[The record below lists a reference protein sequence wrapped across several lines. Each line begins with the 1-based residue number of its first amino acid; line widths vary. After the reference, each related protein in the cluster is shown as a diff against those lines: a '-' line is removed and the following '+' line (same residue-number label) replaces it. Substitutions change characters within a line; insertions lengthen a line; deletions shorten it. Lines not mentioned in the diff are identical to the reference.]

1 MSLSV
6 IVKLSV
12 TLCIF
17 LSGNDSSKP
26 LCFRDNHSHRLT
38 ERRRVLY
45 MCQIQEFSASQ
56 VQHAF
61 HRHEQSMQ
69 FIKYIE
75 WLLCQ
80 PSPDWLLFWATLHCY
95 LPHAIFSLC
104 ISATLKYISV
114 SESGSNVCFIT
125 FLWFLS
131 SITWGLCSVMQTGCF
146 AAFACMKVLIQHCS
160 LLSTD
165 SGGSVRAYLQKPGTT
180 QNVKN
185 SRTC

>member
-125 FLWFLS
+125 FFMIFIINYMRLVQRNANRL
-131 SITWGLCSVMQTGCF
+131 LCSIRLHESPYPT
-146 AAFACMKVLIQHCS
+146 
-160 LLSTD
+160 LLSPEHWQWRIRQSLFTKARNN
-165 SGGSVRAYLQKPGTT
+165 SKRQK
-180 QNVKN
+180 
-185 SRTC
+185 